1 VLTLSSTRLR
11 AIACFSVVSAAYVG
25 AAKLGIELPV
35 SHGVIT
41 PVWAPSGISL
51 AALLILGL
59 RYWPAVAVGAFVANA
74 TSDAPLA
81 VAAGIAVGNT
91 VEAVVGAVLS
101 RRLGIRLGLDRVR
114 AVLALVVGAAVVST
128 AIGAT
133 NGVTV
138 LKLAGETDQPYGSA
152 WLLWWFGDTVGDLMV
167 APVILVL
174 FALRHARPSLPQ
186 LLEGLALVAAV
197 AGASAGVFLAG
208 GWRYPYIIFPLLLWG
223 ALRFRQVGAATT
235 SFLVG
240 AIGTW
245 GAVAGTI
252 PIGADTPTQ
261 GVQILQA
268 LFVVI
273 AVSLLLVGATL
284 AEREEGRHALLQ
296 TASGLTEAQ
305 ELAHIGSW
313 RWDIKGDVV
322 TWSDELYRIFGLVPQ
337 SEPVSYASYLDRIHP
352 DDRTFVDES
361 VQRAHADRRPF
372 AFEHRIVRPDG
383 TVRILSSRGRVVIE
397 GDEPVAMLGTGQ
409 DVTEQRQA
417 ERLREDILSAVSHEL
432 RTPLTSVL
440 GFAMTLEQ
448 RRRELSDEAVD
459 QIVDELSR
467 GARRLDRLL
476 VDLLDV
482 ERIRR
487 GVIALNRK
495 RIDVRELVEHAVAA
509 CPVDGRQV
517 GISGGPVVADVD
529 PAKMERLVENL
540 VLNAVKHTPQE
551 SSIVVHLESEGRNL
565 LLAVEDDGPGI
576 PDEFKEAVFEIF
588 NRGPSLLSATPGA
601 GIGLALVARLA
612 AVHGGRAWV
621 EDAVAGG
628 ASFRVLL
635 PDCVPAEPARS
646 DLLRA

>member
-1 VLTLSSTRLR
+1 M
-11 AIACFSVVSAAYVG
+11 G

-41 PVWAPSGISL
+41 PVWAPSGLAL
-51 AALLILGL
+51 AALLVLGL
-59 RYWPAVAVGAFVANA
+59 RYWPAVAAGALVANA

-81 VAAGIAVGNT
+81 IAAGIAVGNT
-91 VEAVVGAVLS
+91 LEAVVGAALA
-101 RRLGIRLGLDRVR
+101 RRLGLRLGLDRVR

-128 AIGAT
+128 AISAT
-133 NGVTV
+133 NGVTI
-138 LKLAGETDQPYGSA
+138 LKLAGETDEPYGSA
-152 WLLWWFGDTVGDLMV
+152 WLLWWFGDAVGDLMV
-167 APVILVL
+167 APALLVL
-174 FALRHARPSLPQ
+174 FALRNARPSLQQ
-186 LLEGLALVAAV
+186 LLEGLALLAAV
-197 AGASAGVFLAG
+197 AGASAGVFLTG
-208 GWRYPYIIFPLLLWG
+208 GWRYPYLIFPLLLWG
-223 ALRFRQVGAATT
+223 ALRFRQFGAATT

-261 GVQILQA
+261 RVQILQA
-268 LFVVI
+268 LFVVV

-284 AEREEGRHALLQ
+284 AEREEGRRALLL

-313 RWDIKGDVV
+313 RWDIKADVV
-322 TWSDELYRIFGLVPQ
+322 TWSDELFRIFGLPPQ

-352 DDRTFVDES
+352 EDRASVDEA
-361 VQRAHADRRPF
+361 VKRAYADRRPF
-372 AFEHRIVRPDG
+372 VFEHRIVQPNG
-383 TVRILSSRGRVVIE
+383 TVRILSSRGRVITE

-448 RRRELSDEAVD
+448 RRKELPDEAID
-459 QIVDELSR
+459 QMIAELSR
-467 GARRLDRLL
+467 AARRLDRLL

-487 GVIALNRK
+487 GVVDLNRQ
-495 RIDVRELVEHAVAA
+495 RIDVRELVERAVAA
-509 CPVDGRQV
+509 CPLDGRHV
-517 GISGGPVVADVD
+517 AIGGGRVVADVD
-529 PAKMERLVENL
+529 PAKVERLVENL
-540 VLNAVKHTPQE
+540 VLNAVKHTPRE
-551 SSIVVHLESEGRNL
+551 SSIEVRLDFEGADL
-565 LLAVEDDGPGI
+565 LLTVEDDGPGI

-588 NRGPSLLSATPGA
+588 NRGPSLLSPTPGV
-601 GIGLALVARLA
+601 GIGLALVARVA

-621 EDAVAGG
+621 EDAAGRG

>member
-11 AIACFSVVSAAYVG
+11 GIACFTVVSTAYVG

-74 TSDAPLA
+74 TSEAPLA

-91 VEAVVGAVLS
+91 LEAVVGAVLA
-101 RRLGIRLGLDRVR
+101 RRLGLRLGLDRVR

-174 FALRHARPSLPQ
+174 FALRHARPSWPQ
-186 LLEGLALVAAV
+186 LLEGLALLAAV

-208 GWRYPYIIFPLLLWG
+208 GWRYPYLIFPLLLWG

-261 GVQILQA
+261 RVQILQA

-361 VQRAHADRRPF
+361 VQRAHADGRPF

-448 RRRELSDEAVD
+448 RRKELSDEAID

-487 GVIALNRK
+487 GVIELKRK
-495 RIDVRELVEHAVAA
+495 RIDVRQLVEHAVAA

-517 GISGGPVVADVD
+517 DISGGPVVADVD

-540 VLNAVKHTPQE
+540 VLNAVKHTPRE
-551 SSIVVHLESEGRNL
+551 SSIVVRLESEGANL
-565 LLAVEDDGPGI
+565 LLSVEDDGPGI
-576 PDEFKEAVFEIF
+576 RDEFKEAVFEIF